1 MPQAMFI
8 WAPEYGCRVAVVGA
22 WLPPLAAWLA
32 AAALLCG
39 AAAATGHDPLAAST
53 WARFDSAHYESIA
66 RHGYDLHRCAP
77 GEGPSSRA
85 RWCGNTAWF
94 PAYPLL
100 LAAAGAVGLRIEPA
114 GVAISWLAAAGTLV
128 LLWRWF
134 LDRRIDALACAA
146 FAPGVVYLYAVY
158 PMSLF
163 ALTSVVFVRLLERN
177 RRSAGLVG
185 AVAALAYPIGMVLVP
200 LVALMYV
207 LRLRTPRA
215 RIERAVL
222 LAGPAVAGGLA
233 FLLAQRLQTGR
244 WTAYFDVA
252 NNYGGLHEPA
262 QTFWTW
268 IRVLWHSKG
277 PLGYTLAPVWQL
289 LLVTVLLV
297 AAATAVGR
305 RLGAR
310 EATLLT
316 WCVGVWLVPLL
327 QPGQS
332 LWRSE
337 AALVLITPLLARLPR
352 PVTSTAAFAL
362 AVVAFALAH
371 DFFAGNLV

>member
-1 MPQAMFI
+1 
-8 WAPEYGCRVAVVGA
+8 VAVVGA

-39 AAAATGHDPLAAST
+39 AAAATGHHPLEAST
-53 WARFDSAHYESIA
+53 WARFDSTHYETIA
-66 RHGYDLHRCAP
+66 RHGYDLDRCTP
-77 GEGPSSRA
+77 GEGPNDRA
-85 RWCGNTAWF
+85 KWCGNTAWF

-100 LAAAGAVGLRIEPA
+100 LAAAGAVGIPLEPA
-114 GVAISWLAAAGTLV
+114 GVAISWLAAAATLV

-134 LDRRIDALACAA
+134 LRRRIGALACAA

-163 ALTSVVFVRLLERN
+163 ALTSVVFVRLLERE
-177 RRSAGLVG
+177 RRSAGIVG
-185 AVAALAYPIGMVLVP
+185 AVAALAYPVGMVLVP
-200 LVALMYV
+200 LVALMYAA
-207 LRLRTPRA
+207 RRPTARA
-215 RIERAVL
+215 RVERAVV
-222 LAGPAVAGGLA
+222 LAGPAVVAGLA
-233 FLLAQRLQTGR
+233 LVLVQRLQTGH

-252 NNYGGLHEPA
+252 DNYGSPHEPL

-268 IRVLWHSKG
+268 VRVLWHSSG

-297 AAATAVGR
+297 SVVALAAK
-305 RLGAR
+305 RLDAR
-310 EATLLT
+310 DTTLLV
-316 WCVGVWLVPLL
+316 WCIGVWLVPLL

-352 PVTSTAAFAL
+352 PFAWAAALAL
-362 AVVAFALAH
+362 AVVAYGLAH

>member
-1 MPQAMFI
+1 
-8 WAPEYGCRVAVVGA
+8 VAVVGA

-39 AAAATGHDPLAAST
+39 AATATGHDPLEAST

-77 GEGPSSRA
+77 GEGPSDRA

-100 LAAAGAVGLRIEPA
+100 LAAAGAVGLPLEPA
-114 GVAISWLAAAGTLV
+114 GIVISWLAAAATLL

-134 LDRRIDALACAA
+134 LRRRAGALACAA
-146 FAPGVVYLYAVY
+146 FAPGVVYLYGVY

-163 ALTSVVFVRLLERN
+163 ALTSVVFVRLLERGH
-177 RRSAGLVG
+177 RLAGVAG
-185 AVAALAYPIGMVLVP
+185 AAAALAYPIGMVLVP
-200 LVALMYV
+200 VVALVYASRV
-207 LRLRTPRA
+207 RGKRA
-215 RIERAVL
+215 RVERGLL
-222 LAGPAVAGGLA
+222 LAGPAVLAGVA
-233 FLLAQRLQTGR
+233 LLFVQRLQTGR

-252 NNYGGLHEPA
+252 NNYGGLHEPIA
-262 QTFWTW
+262 TFWTW
-268 IRVLWHSKG
+268 LRVLWQSSG
-277 PLGYTLAPVWQL
+277 PFGYTLAPVWQL

-297 AAATAVGR
+297 AVAFVVAVVR
-305 RLGAR
+305 RPDAR
-310 EATLLT
+310 EATLLI
-316 WCVGVWLVPLL
+316 WCVGVWVVPLL

-337 AALVLITPLLARLPR
+337 AALVLLTPLLARLPR
-352 PVTSTAAFAL
+352 PFAWTAAVAL
-362 AVVAFALAH
+362 VVVGFGLAH
-371 DFFAGNLV
+371 GYFAGTLA

>member
-1 MPQAMFI
+1 MTF
-8 WAPEYGCRVAVVGA
+8 GA

-32 AAALLCG
+32 AAALLCATAG
-39 AAAATGHDPLAAST
+39 ATGHSPFEAST

-66 RHGYDLHRCAP
+66 RHGYDLHRCRP
-77 GEGPSSRA
+77 GEGPSDRA
-85 RWCGNTAWF
+85 QWCGNTAWF

-100 LAAAGAVGLRIEPA
+100 LAAAGAIGFPLEPA
-114 GVAISWLAAAGTLV
+114 GVVISWLAAAGTLL

-134 LDRRIDALACAA
+134 LHGRLGALVCAA

-163 ALTSVVFVRLLERN
+163 ALASVVFVRLLER
-177 RRSAGLVG
+177 RHRLAGIAG

-200 LVALMYV
+200 V
-207 LRLRTPRA
+207 LAVVYARRRL
-215 RIERAVL
+215 ERVVL
-222 LAGPAVAGGLA
+222 LAGPAVVAGLA
-233 FLLAQRLQTGR
+233 LLLAQRLQTGS
-244 WTAYFDVA
+244 WAAYFRVA

-268 IRVLWHSKG
+268 LRVLWQSSG
-277 PLGYTLAPVWQL
+277 PFGYTLAPVWQL

-297 AAATAVGR
+297 AVVAAVVR
-305 RLGAR
+305 RRDAR
-310 EATLLT
+310 DLALLV
-316 WCVGVWLVPLL
+316 WCVGVWIVPLL

-337 AALVLITPLLARLPR
+337 AALVLLTPLLARLPR
-352 PVTSTAAFAL
+352 PFAWAAAIAL
-362 AVVAFALAH
+362 VVVGFALAH
-371 DFFAGNLV
+371 GFFAGTLV